1 MHPAAAR
8 AFELPGRVSV
18 AESSGLALP
27 FEAHSFDVVICSEVL
42 EHIHDYRLVL
52 AEIRR
57 VLRPGGR
64 LVVSVPRY
72 TPEVICWQLSED
84 YYLADGG
91 HLRIFDAGALR
102 AAVESEGLVCV
113 RRHWAHALHSP
124 YWWLRCALGD
134 ENWLARL
141 WHRLLVWD
149 LMRAPWLTRRM
160 EALLNPL
167 MGKSVVLY
175 FDKPAAP

>member
-1 MHPAAAR
+1 M
-8 AFELPGRVSV
+8 
-18 AESSGLALP
+18 
-27 FEAHSFDVVICSEVL
+27 
-42 EHIHDYRLVL
+42 
-52 AEIRR
+52 
-57 VLRPGGR
+57 
-64 LVVSVPRY
+64 
-72 TPEVICWQLSED
+72 
-84 YYLADGG
+84 
-91 HLRIFDAGALR
+91 
-102 AAVESEGLVCV
+102 CV